1 MSDMLLTAYNGAIL
15 GPIAKVLGWVMNGIY
30 FCLEKIG
37 IPKIGIAIILFT
49 LIVRLIIF
57 PLMYKQNRS
66 SKIMSMIQPEI
77 NKATKKYRGKTD
89 QQSMMEVQR
98 ITKEIQS
105 KYGVSMTSGCLT
117 SLIQLPIFLALYRVI
132 QNIPAY
138 VPKVYDMYKPIAVA
152 IQNNTKA
159 QEALTTVTADAGKQ
173 VALAM
178 NSIDYNNTNTV
189 IDVLANFSEKMWN
202 NLSNALG
209 NTGDV
214 VNAMFVNNNVD
225 NINHVNNFFGLNL
238 TEVPGFAFRAA
249 IIIPILSLI
258 FQFLSMKVTNV
269 QTSDDPTQQATM
281 GTMKTMMY
289 IMPIFSF
296 FVCVNVPC
304 GVGLYWAVGAFI
316 SFITTICTNAYF
328 KHCDMDKILEKSMAK
343 AAKKNA
349 KKKKKNKKSFMEKM
363 QEAAYGQASSSSS
376 DERKVENGVK
386 NASLKS
392 YSSNT
397 MKSGNDAGTKYRAGS
412 LASKANIMQNYNND
426 KDK

>member
-1 MSDMLLTAYNGAIL
+1 MFLTQSGGFIIKPISRLLGAIL
-15 GPIAKVLGWVMNGIY
+15 SLLYRGLNA
-30 FCLEKIG
+30 IG
-37 IPKIGIAIILFT
+37 VESIGIAIILFT

-89 QQSMMEVQR
+89 LQSMMEVQR

-138 VPKVYDMYKPIAVA
+138 VPKVYDMYKPIATA
-152 IQNNTKA
+152 IQGDSAAQKA
-159 QEALTTVTADAGKQ
+159 LEAVTADGGQ
-173 VALAM
+173 QLTNAM
-178 NSIDYNNTNTV
+178 KSINYENTNTI
-189 IDVLANFSEKMWN
+189 IDVLANFPRTLWDTFAQK
-202 NLSNALG
+202 LG
-209 NTGDV
+209 NSGAV
-214 VNAMFVNNNVD
+214 VDAMTANGNVD
-225 NINHVNNFFGLNL
+225 NIKQIYNFFGLDL
-238 TEVPGFAFRAA
+238 TAVPHFALTTA

-258 FQFLSMKVTNV
+258 FQFLSMKVTPM
-269 QTSDDPTQQATM
+269 QGSDDPTQQATM

>member
-1 MSDMLLTAYNGAIL
+1 MFLTQSGGFIIKPISRLLGAIL
-15 GPIAKVLGWVMNGIY
+15 SLLYRGLNA
-30 FCLEKIG
+30 IG
-37 IPKIGIAIILFT
+37 VESIGIAIILFT

-178 NSIDYNNTNTV
+178 NSIDYHNTNTV

-202 NLSNALG
+202 NLANALG

-238 TEVPGFAFRAA
+238 TEVPGFVFRAA

>member
-1 MSDMLLTAYNGAIL
+1 MFLTQSGGFIIKPISRLLGAIL
-15 GPIAKVLGWVMNGIY
+15 SLLYRGLNA
-30 FCLEKIG
+30 IG
-37 IPKIGIAIILFT
+37 VESIGIAIILFT

-202 NLSNALG
+202 NLANALG

-258 FQFLSMKVTNV
+258 FQF
-269 QTSDDPTQQATM
+269 
-281 GTMKTMMY
+281 
-289 IMPIFSF
+289 
-296 FVCVNVPC
+296 
-304 GVGLYWAVGAFI
+304 
-316 SFITTICTNAYF
+316 
-328 KHCDMDKILEKSMAK
+328 
-343 AAKKNA
+343 
-349 KKKKKNKKSFMEKM
+349 
-363 QEAAYGQASSSSS
+363 
-376 DERKVENGVK
+376 
-386 NASLKS
+386 
-392 YSSNT
+392 
-397 MKSGNDAGTKYRAGS
+397 
-412 LASKANIMQNYNND
+412 
-426 KDK
+426 